1 MDLDLKYVFSGPLQ
15 KSLLTSDLTFSK
27 YWGQP
32 LILGVWISRSAS
44 DVCHSPHFLV
54 KKQSLTELWGR
65 E

>member
-44 DVCHSPHFLV
+44 DVGHSPHFLV